1 MTNQIASKAGVYFE
15 GFHRLKEQRQSNV
28 GGNFR
33 RTKWNGRTTVL
44 VGKHVQDFLFSECK
58 NNTKQGYKLRDLKWL
73 RMTYNDSKR

>member
-33 RTKWNGRTTVL
+33 RTK
-44 VGKHVQDFLFSECK
+44 
-58 NNTKQGYKLRDLKWL
+58 
-73 RMTYNDSKR
+73 